1 MVHRQITM
9 SGLRSKKASQV
20 QRGGH
25 IRNLVRGYNYLTA
38 SCFTFSKLVLMASPF
53 RYLRKFEKY
62 YPSDEFP
69 GVDATLRGS
78 NGPVK
83 SEPHILWSGAR

>member
-25 IRNLVRGYNYLTA
+25 IRNLVCEYNYSTA
-38 SCFTFSKLVLMASPF
+38 FCFTFSKLGLIASPF
-53 RYLRKFEKY
+53 RHLRKFERY

-69 GVDATLRGS
+69 GVDATLRGT

-83 SEPHILWSGAR
+83 SEPHIFWGRAR